1 MNRADTSDHLRR
13 AGYAAYVLGH
23 RLTRT
28 PDPVRM
34 YKMIVRAMATWVNGQ
49 FGALALFTRQE
60 GTLRIT
66 ATFGY
71 PDAIVEHIRVQ
82 PGEGILG
89 QVFATGRPLLLGGDN
104 PVVALPHRRRYRT
117 QSCLVLPLKTQTSV
131 LGVVAIADPCDGEH
145 FDRDDMRAL
154 RLFLPPAILALERQL
169 LREEIVEVSQAAIRD
184 SVTGLANRQYLDSRL
199 RTEMHR
205 AVRLGQPL
213 ALMLVDIDNFK
224 AVNDTWG
231 HLEGDRV
238 LRDIAIL
245 LSEHVRMFDVC
256 TRYGGEEFAILMP
269 GAEQAVAIQVAER
282 VRKAVEQAYGEGRSG
297 VHITLS
303 AGVALLTASDTGDRL
318 VGRADQ
324 ALLQAKAEGKNAV
337 RFSEGKAEG

>member
-1 MNRADTSDHLRR
+1 MNGRNRSEYLRR

-28 PDPVRM
+28 ADPLRM
-34 YKMIVRAMATWVNGQ
+34 YNMIVRAMATCVNGQ
-49 FGALALFTRQE
+49 FGALALFARNE
-60 GTLRIT
+60 GTLRIN

-71 PDAIVEHIRVQ
+71 PDAIVDHLRVQ

-89 QVFATGRPLLLGGDN
+89 QVFATGRPLLLGADN
-104 PVVALPHRRRYRT
+104 PAVVLPHRRRYRT
-117 QSCLVLPLKTQTSV
+117 QSCVVMPLKTQTSV
-131 LGVVAIADPCDGEH
+131 LGVVAFSDPRDREH

-154 RLFLPPAILALERQL
+154 RLFMPPTILALERQL
-169 LREEIVEVSQAAIRD
+169 LRDEVAEVSRAAILD
-184 SVTGLANRQYLDSRL
+184 SVTGLANRQYLESRL
-199 RTEMHR
+199 RAEMHR
-205 AVRLGQPL
+205 AARLGQPL
-213 ALMLVDIDNFK
+213 ALMLVDVDNFK
-224 AVNDTWG
+224 RVNDTWG

-238 LRDIAIL
+238 LRDISLL

-297 VHITLS
+297 VQITLS
-303 AGVALLTASDTGDRL
+303 AGVALLTADDTEDAL
-318 VGRADQ
+318 LGRADQ
-324 ALLQAKAEGKNAV
+324 GLLLAKAEGKNAV
-337 RFSEGKAEG
+337 RFAGPLRG